1 MVEKE
6 GFSGY
11 WDHGGRL
18 PDSSRPKRDILDAST
33 TINPFGPPF
42 PLEGLLKGV
51 GEGWFSYPDP
61 WADRLNNLIAR
72 RVEVPAGCVV
82 SGPGATSLI
91 YRWMETVRP
100 GRLVLFDPVFSEY
113 PRAAAFYKVPVF
125 RVQGRLPLPFSGKSP
140 ASAKEWGIDP
150 ESFDPMPGDWAVL
163 VNPVNPTGQILS
175 MDQIR
180 YFFDMFSRVGAGL
193 LVDESFQDFVENRS
207 SLLGAV
213 APDNPFLSVVRSV
226 TKVTGLPGIRTGW
239 LAGSG
244 ETILK
249 IRQSLGP
256 WAVGA
261 IEAGVMEQY
270 YGLSG
275 WSFGRIGEARERL
288 SNFLSSSGWAVAK
301 SSAPFLFVHTGW
313 GEKAPLV
320 REKLFR
326 EQGVFLR
333 IAEGFGPRSGS
344 DYIRLGYQAFSKPQ
358 IIEEVFSNQIR
369 IF

>member
-1 MVEKE
+1 
-6 GFSGY
+6 
-11 WDHGGRL
+11 
-18 PDSSRPKRDILDAST
+18 
-33 TINPFGPPF
+33 
-42 PLEGLLKGV
+42 
-51 GEGWFSYPDP
+51 
-61 WADRLNNLIAR
+61 
-72 RVEVPAGCVV
+72 
-82 SGPGATSLI
+82 
-91 YRWMETVRP
+91 
-100 GRLVLFDPVFSEY
+100 
-113 PRAAAFYKVPVF
+113 
-125 RVQGRLPLPFSGKSP
+125 
-140 ASAKEWGIDP
+140 
-150 ESFDPMPGDWAVL
+150 
-163 VNPVNPTGQILS
+163 
-175 MDQIR
+175 MDQVR
-180 YFFDMFSRVGAGL
+180 YVFDTFSRVGAGL

-244 ETILK
+244 ETILR

-261 IEAGVMEQY
+261 LEAGVMEQY

-275 WSFGRIGEARERL
+275 WNFERIGEARERL

-344 DYIRLGYQAFSKPQ
+344 DYVRLGYQAFSKPQ